1 MSFHKSFF
9 FFHGY
14 ILNLIGLKKG
24 PNKTKN
30 KFGNICSDRIG
41 KVSCF
46 SYNPMLRRSLY
57 LSADQ
62 LSSEFLK
69 NISVRKNWLQ
79 PNSLKNFSII
89 KWYRIFFSKIS
100 SPIFVGLPVLLLY
113 VIKIKSYLICTFKM
127 ADYVSRYV
135 KKYAMY
141 IGMHLH
147 ICLVHFIT

>member
-30 KFGNICSDRIG
+30 KFGNMIRYNRESWLFFLWLEFLQFL
-41 KVSCF
+41 K
-46 SYNPMLRRSLY
+46 NPMLRRSLY

-62 LSSEFLK
+62 LSSEFFK
-69 NISVRKNWLQ
+69 NISLRKNWLQ
-79 PNSLKNFSII
+79 QNSLKNFSII

-100 SPIFVGLPVLLLY
+100 SPIFDGLPFLLLY
-113 VIKIKSYLICTFKM
+113 AIKIKSYLIFCTFKM
-127 ADYVSRYV
+127 ADYVSRY
-135 KKYAMY
+135 
-141 IGMHLH
+141 
-147 ICLVHFIT
+147 IC